1 VKFLDVPTLSSK
13 FKYFV
18 ATYKELLILLG
29 TIILVWLV
37 VAIIIK
43 KFVRKDKRSDFLEN
57 HTDNEK
63 R

>member
-1 VKFLDVPTLSSK
+1 LLDISILSNK
-13 FKYFV
+13 FKSF
-18 ATYKELLILLG
+18 ALTYKELFILLG
-29 TIILVWLV
+29 TITLVWLV